1 MECSTHT
8 WNMPPSLS
16 TPQISPY
23 VCFFF
28 PLALCLSRQ
37 GVLESDLA
45 VCCVAT
51 LKYCSYHL
59 NGMPRY
65 AHIGHPV
72 MLTIL
77 LSTRHP
83 YPPPSFS
90 HCTFVGNMRRQDK
103 KTLRHILQSTAVSRI
118 HHGFG
123 RWFGRWQGWPG
134 NDEDANGTVQ
144 YKGINGDEGE
154 KEGVKRSTLVPLLCR
169 MI

>member
-1 MECSTHT
+1 MARTPVYGGWAGLECSTHT

-90 HCTFVGNMRRQDK
+90 HCTFVGNMRRQFK
-103 KTLRHILQSTAVSRI
+103 KLLQIKQIKNLETHTAVYSSKPHTPWVREMVREMARVA
-118 HHGFG
+118 G
-123 RWFGRWQGWPG
+123 
-134 NDEDANGTVQ
+134 
-144 YKGINGDEGE
+144 
-154 KEGVKRSTLVPLLCR
+154 KR
-169 MI
+169 